1 MSSTPENDA
10 KPKNRFWKWFRLREG
25 RTIYRTSFTVHH
37 KDGTPCTVT
46 VEGAHAEYV
55 AALANGMKA
64 RYTPSERPS
73 ETLDESL
80 RRMQRAG
87 I

>member
-1 MSSTPENDA
+1 MSSTPETE

-25 RTIYRTSFTVHH
+25 RTIYRASFVLKHY
-37 KDGTPCTVT
+37 DGTPCTVT

-55 AALANGMKA
+55 STLANGIKA
-64 RYTPSERPS
+64 RYAEVPPVATEYDV
-73 ETLDESL
+73 LA
-80 RRMQRAG
+80 RMQRRG